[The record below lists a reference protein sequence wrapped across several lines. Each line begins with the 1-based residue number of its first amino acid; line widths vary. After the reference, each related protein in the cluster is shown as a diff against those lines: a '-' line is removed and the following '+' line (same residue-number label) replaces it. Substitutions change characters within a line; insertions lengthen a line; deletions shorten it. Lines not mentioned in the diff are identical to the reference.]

1 MKPVLINEEAADELD
16 EAIRYYETKS
26 RAIGFSLADKV
37 SEAFNRIQRNP
48 HLYPFHKDTN
58 VQRCI
63 IRRFLTPC
71 STSSLVIAV
80 AHQRRRPDYWKFRLT
95 SVNETS
101 DSLDRAKAYGDRKP

>member
-48 HLYPFHKDTN
+48 QLYPFHRTRTSKDALSEGSLHRVLHRAWLSWLHTKGAG
-58 VQRCI
+58 RI
-63 IRRFLTPC
+63 IG
-71 STSSLVIAV
+71 
-80 AHQRRRPDYWKFRLT
+80 
-95 SVNETS
+95 NS
-101 DSLDRAKAYGDRKP
+101 D